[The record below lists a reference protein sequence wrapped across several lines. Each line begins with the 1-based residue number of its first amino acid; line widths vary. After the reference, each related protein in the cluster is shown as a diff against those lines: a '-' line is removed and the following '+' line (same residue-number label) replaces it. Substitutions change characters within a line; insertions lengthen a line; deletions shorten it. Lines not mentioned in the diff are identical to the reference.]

1 MSEYIADSAA
11 LTYTADR
18 IRAKTGGTD
27 PITWDAA
34 KGFGDAVDA
43 ITPGGSAAPP
53 AIAIAQFPAAV
64 SIDGDLG
71 SLTIDFA
78 GLQQYMSATKTYAWQ
93 LTMWRATQAETA
105 AEYAVNS
112 FCINGRVS
120 KGSIIDAND
129 CRVTR
134 TPQTAL
140 TTPYQLNVTDF
151 KKSRTVVGT
160 AVTIVSNTTGT
171 VWAGDYIGIFTLLP
185 PYTDTYTGDKLTEC
199 PDGFL
204 TVAATT
210 ETESTQSGDIPAED
224 ALSIITGGVT

>member
-1 MSEYIADSAA
+1 MSEYLTNGAA
-11 LTYTADR
+11 LTHTADR
-18 IRAKTGGTD
+18 IRAKTGSAAKL
-27 PITWDAA
+27 TWDDA

-43 ITPGGSAAPP
+43 IQAGGSTTPP
-53 AIAIAQFPAAV
+53 AIAIAQFPVAA
-64 SIDGDLG
+64 SIDGELG

-93 LTMWRATQAETA
+93 LAMWRATWAETSA
-105 AEYAVNS
+105 NYVVNS
-112 FCINGRVS
+112 FVVNGRVS
-120 KGSIIDAND
+120 KGSNIDAND

-134 TPQTAL
+134 TPPTAL
-140 TTPYQLNVTDF
+140 TMPYQLNVADF
-151 KKSRTVVGT
+151 KKSRTVAGT

-171 VWAGDYIGIFTLLP
+171 TWAGEYIGLFTLLP

-210 ETESTQSGDIPAED
+210 ESIQSDDIPAED
-224 ALSIITGGVT
+224 ALSITGGVT